1 VKRPPRAVTRQMEHL
16 IETSFAPGRFVSYD
30 ATFSFVSELET
41 VERELAKLIPT
52 APAQVVA
59 LYETFL
65 AGCYEKA
72 EEIDDS
78 SGTFG
83 QFVDELYCG
92 WIKARQAAGADPDET
107 ATRLLQ
113 WMDDDPYGFS
123 DHLEEDAARV
133 LNKAG
138 LAAFVRMIRERFD
151 AAATAKPVPRESSK
165 RTPDGARRRWGTMLR
180 TLYLAQKNVEA
191 YRELAEETGL
201 TPEDCH
207 ALATLLVTR
216 RNAEHALAWVERGIE
231 LAKKAANRPMAGHD
245 LAELKRDL
253 LAKLGRGY
261 EALEAAWAEYREHP
275 SKYSYDYLMKYV
287 PKAERGAWHEKGLEA
302 AEGADLH
309 SLIELLVET
318 KELERLA
325 ELVRRSKNEALENV
339 SHYATEPAARKL
351 EKTHPDVAARLWCV
365 QGMRVVNAKKSKY
378 YGAALSN
385 FDRARRCFE
394 TAGLTA
400 GWQRVVE
407 EVRAKHHRKI
417 GFMAGFEEIVAGV
430 GPSKKPSFLEHAKAR
445 WGARQPAAR

>member
-1 VKRPPRAVTRQMEHL
+1 MKRPPRAVTRQMEHL

-78 SGTFG
+78 SG
-83 QFVDELYCG
+83 
-92 WIKARQAAGADPDET
+92 
-107 ATRLLQ
+107 
-113 WMDDDPYGFS
+113 
-123 DHLEEDAARV
+123 
-133 LNKAG
+133 
-138 LAAFVRMIRERFD
+138 
-151 AAATAKPVPRESSK
+151 
-165 RTPDGARRRWGTMLR
+165 
-180 TLYLAQKNVEA
+180 
-191 YRELAEETGL
+191 
-201 TPEDCH
+201 
-207 ALATLLVTR
+207 
-216 RNAEHALAWVERGIE
+216 
-231 LAKKAANRPMAGHD
+231 
-245 LAELKRDL
+245 
-253 LAKLGRGY
+253 
-261 EALEAAWAEYREHP
+261 
-275 SKYSYDYLMKYV
+275 DYLMKYV